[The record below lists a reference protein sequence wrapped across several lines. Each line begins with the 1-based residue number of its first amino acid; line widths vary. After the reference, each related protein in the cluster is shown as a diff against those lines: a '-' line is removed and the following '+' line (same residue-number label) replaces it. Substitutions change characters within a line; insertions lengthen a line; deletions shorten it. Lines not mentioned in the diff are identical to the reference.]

1 MNARET
7 KSDYT
12 TGSGTKDFV
21 IFTADPDKTIEAI
34 VTPATASYSYIDNN
48 HDMDEFTGSGPVR
61 KFKFMGDG
69 SGDDVGFHTRVEI
82 DFNNVRVQLKET
94 GDCVSSATL
103 RVLELQN
110 RISPRVITE
119 MRAMRHIRFIGP
131 NE

>member
-1 MNARET
+1 
-7 KSDYT
+7 
-12 TGSGTKDFV
+12 
-21 IFTADPDKTIEAI
+21 
-34 VTPATASYSYIDNN
+34 
-48 HDMDEFTGSGPVR
+48 MDEFTGSGPVC

-69 SGDDVGFHTRVEI
+69 SGDDVGFHTRVEV

-110 RISPRVITE
+110 RISPRVITK

>member
-1 MNARET
+1 
-7 KSDYT
+7 
-12 TGSGTKDFV
+12 
-21 IFTADPDKTIEAI
+21 
-34 VTPATASYSYIDNN
+34 
-48 HDMDEFTGSGPVR
+48 MDEFTGSGPVR

-110 RISPRVITE
+110 RISPRVITK
-119 MRAMRHIRFIGP
+119 MRAMRHIRFIEP